1 MALQDLTPQ
10 LRTRLSRVERAV
22 GWFVILAAGL
32 LIFGFGY
39 YVYNTAETR
48 GWFKVKAPFYTYT
61 ESAAGLKVGDPVK
74 LMGLDVGRITLMTPP
89 DGADFEHN
97 MYVEFELIAPNY
109 GYIWTEGS
117 KAKVAIANLV
127 GGRYLEVSR
136 GTGGYPSYE
145 FKPFKIV
152 EVSGIQSLLPEWEK
166 WQLGQE
172 IYDATQTNLILRAFS
187 PLSTNIPVLN
197 QLGIKQVAVLDA
209 RPGQEKKYM
218 TAVWSD
224 QKGTYEAFFKGSKTK
239 YALPSD
245 EAPAVTDRIEQLVAD
260 VQKSLPNVFNLTN
273 QLAAVLS
280 NAANLTSNL
289 NEVAVGARPTVS
301 NLAAATSNLDHPGAL
316 GEWLLPTNISV
327 QLETTLGNANK
338 TVVSVNTNLNAVIE
352 DIGRSLD
359 NLADLTS
366 NLNHQVQ
373 QNTNILSN
381 VSKAVVDTDDLV
393 QGLKRHWLFRS
404 AFKTKATNAPPA
416 RPKR

>member
-32 LIFGFGY
+32 LVFGLGY
-39 YVYNTAETR
+39 YVYNTAEKR
-48 GWFKVKAPFYTYT
+48 GWFKVKTPYYTYAD
-61 ESAAGLKVGDPVK
+61 AATGLKEGDPVK
-74 LMGLDVGRITLMTPP
+74 LMGLDVGRITAMKPMP
-89 DGADFEHN
+89 AADFEHN
-97 MYVEFELIAPNY
+97 IYVEFELIYPNY
-109 GYIWTEGS
+109 GYVWTEGS

-145 FKPFKIV
+145 FNPFKIV
-152 EVSGIQSLLPEWEK
+152 EVSAIQSLLPEWEK
-166 WQLGQE
+166 WQLGQD
-172 IYDATQTNLILRAFS
+172 IYDATETNLVLRALS
-187 PLSTNIPVLN
+187 PLGTNLPVLN
-197 QLGIKQVAVLDA
+197 RLGIKQVAVLDA

-218 TAVWSD
+218 TAVWND
-224 QKGTYEAFFKGSKTK
+224 QKGTYEAFFKGSKK
-239 YALPSD
+239 MYELPSD
-245 EAPAVTDRIEQLVAD
+245 EAPAVTDRIEQLVSE
-260 VQKSLPNVFNLTN
+260 VQKALPGIFNLTN
-273 QLAAVLS
+273 QLATVLS
-280 NAANLTSNL
+280 NTANFTSNL

-327 QLETTLGNANK
+327 QLATTLTNANA

-404 AFKTKATNAPPA
+404 AFKHKETNAPPV
-416 RPKR
+416 KKK